1 MEKVEEFSKIY
12 NSTYE
17 VSIRVLLLLS
27 KLNGNSSTLNNLMI
41 FDYLSLNTYD
51 IGGPASLHAPIPNR
65 GTQLYSRKVIVER
78 SLKYLISK
86 QLIKVNP
93 TDAGIEYL
101 ISEYGFKFL
110 EYFESTYF
118 NNLKNRIIWTI
129 DQFGNLSNSEMK
141 EFINN
146 NMSKWGQ
153 EFMADNNTA
162 TKV

>member
-162 TKV
+162 SKV

>member
-1 MEKVEEFSKIY
+1 MEKVEEFLKIY

-27 KLNGNSSTLNNLMI
+27 ELNGNSSTLNNLMI

-101 ISEYGFKFL
+101 ITEYGFKFL

-118 NNLKNRIIWTI
+118 NNLKNRITWTI

-162 TKV
+162 TEV